1 MDRENPPEDHLYLD
15 PAWIIDRVVKT
26 EAGIRYDARCVL
38 ATIEFGDAISLRNFP
53 TKRRRKL
60 CNNENFALS
69 VSVKVIMQQNVLK
82 FILNVW

>member
-1 MDRENPPEDHLYLD
+1 MDRENPPEDHLYLHQE
-15 PAWIIDRVVKT
+15 WIIDRVIRT

-38 ATIEFGDAISLRNFP
+38 ATIEFGDAISSRNFP

-69 VSVKVIMQQNVLK
+69 V
-82 FILNVW
+82 